1 MGAED
6 MTRILGI
13 KSCHV
18 MGAASAAAAAI
29 TKDDII
35 FLISIIIVILQM
47 ISAYLEKR
55 KQDKDEVE

>member
-1 MGAED
+1 MNKINLIGA
-6 MTRILGI
+6 TV
-13 KSCHV
+13 S
-18 MGAASAAAAAI
+18 AAAAI